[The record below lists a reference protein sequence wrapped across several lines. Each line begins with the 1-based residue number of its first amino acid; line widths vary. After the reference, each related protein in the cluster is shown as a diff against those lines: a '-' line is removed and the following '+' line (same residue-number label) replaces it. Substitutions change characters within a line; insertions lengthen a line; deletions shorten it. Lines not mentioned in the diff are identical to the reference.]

1 MGFLNR
7 ISKKRDGKIGITHF
21 GLVGHEVA
29 LFKSMIE
36 NGAGLNAECEL
47 LEPNQSAVCDIVLVN
62 KDSDLARSWWSNY
75 EKHNPHAVPLF
86 LTNST
91 QDPTN
96 NVYCKRPFLP
106 SHLRSVL
113 QQVVANNLR
122 Q

>member
-1 MGFLNR
+1 MRFLKR
-7 ISKKRDGKIGITHF
+7 LPKKRDGKIGITHF

-29 LFKSMIE
+29 LFRSMIE
-36 NGAGLNAECEL
+36 NGAGLNADCEL
-47 LEPNQSAVCDIVLVN
+47 LEPNQSAACDIVLVN

-75 EKHNPHAVPLF
+75 EKRNPDAVALF
-86 LTNST
+86 LTDST
-91 QDPTN
+91 HDPDN

-113 QQVVANNLR
+113 QKAVSQSLG

>member
-36 NGAGLNAECEL
+36 NGSGLQADCEL
-47 LEPNQSAVCDIVLVN
+47 LEPNRSAACDIVLVN
-62 KDSDLARSWWSNY
+62 KDSELARSWWKNY
-75 EKHNPHAVPLF
+75 KKRNPDAVPLF
-86 LTNST
+86 LTDSKL
-91 QDPTN
+91 DPDN

-113 QQVVANNLR
+113 QDVVASNLR
-122 Q
+122 R